1 MKKNYWNQYTMEQR
15 LKSKVLI
22 SILGILVL
30 LILCTAKIVLKNTDE
45 QEEPPIHIPAI
56 SSLEN
61 VWIMEVTEDNV
72 LCFIDGVEVNLPF
85 SEKFGEVNI
94 ETTREQVADIILS
107 DNFITDI
114 NIKTEKANGKVLRVN
129 ETSVEIEGLGNLFFT
144 DNMKGYQVY
153 AGLTMSS
160 YLDILIGYN
169 FTDFIL
175 ENGKIC
181 SFLIAKEEAMEY
193 IRVLIKNSNYQGI
206 FHENILL
213 TADVD
218 YTVSYGVNEQK
229 VEHIYSAGE
238 FFELNEKNA
247 DLYKDRILIMPTVL
261 TGKVNLCS
269 VERSQGQPN
278 YRGSIEILKVEEGY
292 IVINEV
298 LLEEYL
304 YSVVP
309 SEMPASYPAE
319 ALKAQAICARTYGY
333 LHMQNAGYKQYG
345 AHVDDSAGYQVY
357 NNILENE
364 ETTTSVKNTYGELL
378 FTENGALAET
388 YYYSTSCGYG
398 TNTNIWK
405 SGNAQEYP
413 YIIAKS
419 IHKEAEVV
427 AAEGTKQGVVPLEN
441 TMEETSIEETSIE
454 ETTAANNK
462 SSAAQMME
470 EESFRNYILAS
481 NAMDFEAS
489 EGWYRWTYTATKLDN
504 EYMLNVLI
512 KRYEANEKLI
522 LTKNEQGE
530 FVSQPITELDS
541 IEDIYIN
548 KREEGGIADELIL
561 ETKKNTYKV
570 ISEHNIRYVLNDGQT
585 QIIRQDNKK
594 IDSTSLLP
602 SAFFVINLA
611 YEDGLVTGYSLSGGG
626 YGHGVGMSQNGAKE
640 MAKCEYTAEDIL
652 HFFYESCTIGN
663 IYNTKK

>member
-1 MKKNYWNQYTMEQR
+1 MEQR
-15 LKSKVLI
+15 LKRKVLI

-30 LILCTAKIVLKNTDE
+30 FILYTVKLTLKNTKE
-45 QEEPPIHIPAI
+45 QEEPPIHIPVI

-61 VWIMEVTEDNV
+61 VWIMEATEDNI

-94 ETTREQVADIILS
+94 EKTREQVADIILS

-144 DNMKGYQVY
+144 NNMKGYQVY

-160 YLDILIGYN
+160 YSDILIGYN

-206 FHENILL
+206 FHETIFL

-218 YTVSYGVNEQK
+218 YTVSYGANEQK

-238 FFELNEKNA
+238 FFELNEENTE
-247 DLYKDRILIMPTVL
+247 LYQDRILIKPTVL

-333 LHMQNAGYKQYG
+333 LHMQNAGYRQYG

-419 IHKEAEVV
+419 IHKETEVV
-427 AAEGTKQGVVPLEN
+427 TDENEKQGVVSLEN
-441 TMEETSIEETSIE
+441 AMI
-454 ETTAANNK
+454 ETTVMESKPPAV
-462 SSAAQMME
+462 QMME
-470 EESFRNYILAS
+470 EESFRNYILA
-481 NAMDFEAS
+481 NNVMDFESS
-489 EGWYRWTYTATKLDN
+489 EGWYRWTYTATKIDN
-504 EYMLNVLI
+504 EYMLNVLK
-512 KRYEANEKLI
+512 KRYEANAKLI

-530 FVSQPITELDS
+530 FISQPITELDS
-541 IEDIYIN
+541 IQNIYIN

-561 ETKKNTYKV
+561 ETKKHTYKV

-585 QIIRQDNKK
+585 QIIRQDNKQ
-594 IDSTSLLP
+594 IDSKTLLP

-611 YEDGLVTGYSLSGGG
+611 FEEGLVTGYSLSGGG

-663 IYNTKK
+663 IYSTKK